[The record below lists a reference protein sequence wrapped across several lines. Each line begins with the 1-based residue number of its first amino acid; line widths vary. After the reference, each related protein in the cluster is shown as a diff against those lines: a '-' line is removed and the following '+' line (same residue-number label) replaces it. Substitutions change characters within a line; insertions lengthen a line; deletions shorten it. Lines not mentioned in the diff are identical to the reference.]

1 MIVEVKVVNGMPLPK
16 FALILAL
23 SAFGGLLSVGALGA
37 IFSPDKIN
45 GLF

>member
-1 MIVEVKVVNGMPLPK
+1 
-16 FALILAL
+16 L